1 MCAKSSGVKSIAV
14 NKKARHLYEL
24 LESFEA
30 GLALQGVE
38 VKSLRQGKVAFKDG
52 YVDFKNGEAWLKG
65 VHIAPYENAGYVQID
80 PERERKLLL
89 HAYEIERLTAKVE
102 QKGLS
107 VVPVRMYFKDG
118 RVKIEIALAR
128 GKKLHDRREDLKQRD
143 IAKDTARQLARY
155 D

>member
-1 MCAKSSGVKSIAV
+1 MAKQSGVKSIAV

-30 GLALQGVE
+30 GVALQGVE
-38 VKSLRQGKVAFKDG
+38 VKSLRQGHVSFKDG
-52 YVDFKNGEAWLKG
+52 YVEFKSGEAWLRG

-89 HAYEIERLTAKVE
+89 HTEEIERLTDKVE

-107 VVPVRMYFKDG
+107 VVPVRMYFKNG
-118 RVKIEIALAR
+118 RVKLEISLAR
-128 GKKLHDRREDLKQRD
+128 GKKLHDRREDIKQRD

-155 D
+155 